1 MQFQA
6 LIKAGFIKAR
16 ALLDAEEAVT
26 SLWETKVAIVA
37 ETQMTEVVQRN
48 QKKMLNDVLIPNKN
62 VTLKVLQSSN
72 TDSCT
77 AVSTVQLWKGKEDNE
92 KDGS

>member
-1 MQFQA
+1 
-6 LIKAGFIKAR
+6 
-16 ALLDAEEAVT
+16 
-26 SLWETKVAIVA
+26 
-37 ETQMTEVVQRN
+37 
-48 QKKMLNDVLIPNKN
+48 MLNDVLISNKN

-92 KDGS
+92 KDGSWPFLTS